1 MSDRTVGESTDGNRF
16 WDIHTARP
24 TIRPVVASRSG
35 PYLAFRKRLRSAR
48 LDAGLS
54 QAQTARRLGKQQS
67 FISKCESG
75 ERRVDVVELRRFA
88 RVYGVPFGY
97 FLGDAA
103 AVAEPPGGYD
113 ATPLTPARLI
123 GSLADERASQG
134 FDLRPLDRAD
144 CDREQR
150 RVLHAAE
157 HGHQHRR
164 AGRAEE

>member
-1 MSDRTVGESTDGNRF
+1 M
-16 WDIHTARP
+16 
-24 TIRPVVASRSG
+24 ASRSG

-54 QAQTARRLGKQQS
+54 QAQTARRLGTQQS

-97 FLGDAA
+97 FFGDAA
-103 AVAEPPGGYD
+103 GVAEPHGGYD

-123 GSLADERASQG
+123 GSLADERASLERRLRALPADDRFG
-134 FDLRPLDRAD
+134 RELLAAHRDLVSEQLAEAEARTRA
-144 CDREQR
+144 R
-150 RVLHAAE
+150 R
-157 HGHQHRR
+157 
-164 AGRAEE
+164 